1 MARKRLTISG
11 RVQGV
16 SFRAYAADEA
26 RRLGLRGWV
35 RNRRDRTVEAV
46 VEGEDPAI
54 AEFVRWCHE
63 GSPAAQV
70 TKVDVVDDGGQDAL
84 EGFRIAPN
92 G

>member
-46 VEGEDPAI
+46 VEGDDAAI
-54 AEFVRWCHE
+54 AEFARWCHE

-70 TKVDVVDDGGQDAL
+70 SKVEVVDDGGQDAL
-84 EGFRIAPN
+84 EGFKIAPN